1 MFFVYIYIYIYVL
14 YIKVCSEESLNA
26 IQDRYIKL
34 NAHAKGYVWKRL
46 GNLLDMNKTLEEN
59 NVADESKQFEMLGMD
74 EDEYLPGKY

>member
-1 MFFVYIYIYIYVL
+1 
-14 YIKVCSEESLNA
+14 
-26 IQDRYIKL
+26 L